1 MTAQR
6 VVMVVDMQNGVF
18 ATPRLAR
25 ERCVA
30 QINRL
35 VRAADRVIFIQH
47 DEAGGLEAGSE
58 GFALLPE
65 LEQPAGALYVTKTAC
80 DAFYHT
86 SLAQVLD
93 EHDIQQFVIC
103 GCATDYCLDTTIKN
117 GASRGYGIVI
127 AEDAH
132 TTADRPAAQR
142 VQEDTMRFAST
153 LEDMGVS
160 FINAVMTLIAF
171 LPVLVTLSEHVPD
184 LPIVGHLPYGLVIAA
199 IVWSL
204 MGTGLLAV
212 VGIKLPGLEFKNQR
226 VEAAYRKELVYGED
240 DETRATPP
248 TVRELFRAVRRNYF
262 RLYFHY
268 MYFNIARILYLQ
280 VDNVFG
286 LFLLFPSIVAG
297 TITLGLM
304 TQITNVFGQV
314 RGSFQYLISSWTT
327 LVELMSIYKRL
338 RSFERELDGKP
349 LQEAIPT
356 LR

>member
-35 VRAADRVIFIQH
+35 VRAADKVIFIQH

-132 TTADRPAAQR
+132 TTADRPAAQAA
-142 VQEDTMRFAST
+142 M
-153 LEDMGVS
+153 
-160 FINAVMTLIAF
+160 LIAHYNE
-171 LPVLVTLSEHVPD
+171 VWRTLTIP
-184 LPIVGHLPYGLVIAA
+184 
-199 IVWSL
+199 
-204 MGTGLLAV
+204 
-212 VGIKLPGLEFKNQR
+212 GINPQKQFCTHGSRTKL
-226 VEAAYRKELVYGED
+226 
-240 DETRATPP
+240 
-248 TVRELFRAVRRNYF
+248 
-262 RLYFHY
+262 
-268 MYFNIARILYLQ
+268 
-280 VDNVFG
+280 
-286 LFLLFPSIVAG
+286 
-297 TITLGLM
+297 
-304 TQITNVFGQV
+304 
-314 RGSFQYLISSWTT
+314 LISG
-327 LVELMSIYKRL
+327 LIIRL
-338 RSFERELDGKP
+338 SREGSSTRRPTYASYTAIAER
-349 LQEAIPT
+349 
-356 LR
+356 

>member
-35 VRAADRVIFIQH
+35 VRAADKVIFIQH

-103 GCATDYCLDTTIKN
+103 GCATNYCLDTTIKN

-132 TTADRPAAQR
+132 TTADRPAAQ
-142 VQEDTMRFAST
+142 A
-153 LEDMGVS
+153 
-160 FINAVMTLIAF
+160 ATLIAHYNE
-171 LPVLVTLSEHVPD
+171 VWRTLT
-184 LPIVGHLPYGLVIAA
+184 I
-199 IVWSL
+199 
-204 MGTGLLAV
+204 
-212 VGIKLPGLEFKNQR
+212 PGN
-226 VEAAYRKELVYGED
+226 
-240 DETRATPP
+240 P
-248 TVRELFRAVRRNYF
+248 
-262 RLYFHY
+262 
-268 MYFNIARILYLQ
+268 LQ
-280 VDNVFG
+280 VK
-286 LFLLFPSIVAG
+286 PTE
-297 TITLGLM
+297 TILHAW
-304 TQITNVFGQV
+304 QQN
-314 RGSFQYLISSWTT
+314 
-327 LVELMSIYKRL
+327 
-338 RSFERELDGKP
+338 
-349 LQEAIPT
+349 
-356 LR
+356 

>member
-103 GCATDYCLDTTIKN
+103 GCATDYCLDTTIKKWRQPRVRYCY
-117 GASRGYGIVI
+117 RGRCP
-127 AEDAH
+127 H
-132 TTADRPAAQR
+132 HRRPPRRAGR
-142 VQEDTMRFAST
+142 D
-153 LEDMGVS
+153 
-160 FINAVMTLIAF
+160 
-171 LPVLVTLSEHVPD
+171 
-184 LPIVGHLPYGLVIAA
+184 
-199 IVWSL
+199 
-204 MGTGLLAV
+204 
-212 VGIKLPGLEFKNQR
+212 
-226 VEAAYRKELVYGED
+226 AYR
-240 DETRATPP
+240 
-248 TVRELFRAVRRNYF
+248 
-262 RLYFHY
+262 
-268 MYFNIARILYLQ
+268 
-280 VDNVFG
+280 
-286 LFLLFPSIVAG
+286 
-297 TITLGLM
+297 
-304 TQITNVFGQV
+304 
-314 RGSFQYLISSWTT
+314 
-327 LVELMSIYKRL
+327 
-338 RSFERELDGKP
+338 P
-349 LQEAIPT
+349 LQ
-356 LR
+356 